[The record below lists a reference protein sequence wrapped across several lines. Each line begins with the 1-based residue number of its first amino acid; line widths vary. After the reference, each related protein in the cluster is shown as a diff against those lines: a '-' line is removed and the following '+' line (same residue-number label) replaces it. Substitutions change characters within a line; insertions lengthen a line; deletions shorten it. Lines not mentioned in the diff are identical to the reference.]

1 MIQSEVV
8 ETQSKWTSVERM
20 GDRFKR
26 FQRSIT
32 YADEIDSGMI
42 QQPLRNDPDWICEVD
57 DHRARSHALNQV
69 RIFQH
74 HAQIPH
80 GACEAACTHRFLADK
95 SMCQGNRFVF
105 DSRIDT
111 TYADARDDIVRSFQG
126 MLGVGISCEARAES
140 APLAHRFRNPLHD
153 LHAFGI
159 GVPERQLVQP
169 HVAAKAR
176 ETVDQQWGPNP
187 RSSDQSDLHDGAIS
201 SVTMSRRGFS
211 KRGAIRVPVSQLHF
225 SEASSSTS

>member
-1 MIQSEVV
+1 MIQSEVI

-42 QQPLRNDPDWICEVD
+42 QKLLRNNSNWIRKVD
-57 DHRARSHALNQV
+57 DRRARSYAFNQV

-80 GACEAACTHRFLADK
+80 GACEAPCAHRFLADEP
-95 SMCQGNRFVF
+95 MCQGNRFVF

-111 TYADARDDIVRSFQG
+111 TYADARDDVVRSFQG
-126 MLGVGISCEARAES
+126 MLGIGIC
-140 APLAHRFRNPLHD
+140 
-153 LHAFGI
+153 
-159 GVPERQLVQP
+159 
-169 HVAAKAR
+169 
-176 ETVDQQWGPNP
+176 
-187 RSSDQSDLHDGAIS
+187 
-201 SVTMSRRGFS
+201 
-211 KRGAIRVPVSQLHF
+211 
-225 SEASSSTS
+225 SEACAEPTS